1 MYLHDLAESFF
12 IDIERG
18 FKYNAQRQRKTN
30 FKFAVHYSSAT
41 FINRMTGDE
50 VNM

>member
-18 FKYNAQRQRKTN
+18 FKYNAQRQRKN
-30 FKFAVHYSSAT
+30 KF
-41 FINRMTGDE
+41 
-50 VNM
+50 